1 MYFKIKYCTKL
12 ADFYILAA
20 QDNKYDNNDTAQ
32 MSKVKFS
39 LYFLNKCRIK
49 KHFQICWFL
58 QNKFYKK
65 MFYQLF
71 DFHKINFWSL
81 VREDLT
87 HQMLMTLSK
96 ETLQKIHRIVSK
108 TEDNLLDLN
117 AFTPFL
123 EQMMTV

>member
-1 MYFKIKYCTKL
+1 
-12 ADFYILAA
+12 
-20 QDNKYDNNDTAQ
+20 
-32 MSKVKFS
+32 
-39 LYFLNKCRIK
+39 
-49 KHFQICWFL
+49 
-58 QNKFYKK
+58 